1 MKYFVAL
8 FLLFSLSVHA
18 EEAGREGAGESD
30 AAIREEVLTVK
41 EAVLE
46 LNKDLY
52 ALERELLSPATAR
65 ASFHL
70 SLNYGKFFTP
80 MSLTL
85 SVDGKVQIQHLYTE
99 QQFRALKMG
108 AVHPLGDLN
117 LSPGKHTV
125 TALVR
130 GVDHL
135 GQDLE
140 LNVAQTVTKT
150 SKPLITELQITD
162 KEDLQSARLELKYW

>member
-1 MKYFVAL
+1 MKYL
-8 FLLFSLSVHA
+8 ITLCLLFSVSSHA
-18 EEAGREGAGESD
+18 EENTSEGD
-30 AAIREEVLTVK
+30 AAIREEVRTVK

-52 ALERELLSPATAR
+52 ALERDLLSPATAR
-65 ASFHL
+65 AAFHL

-85 SVDGKVQIQHLYTE
+85 SVDGKVKIQHLYTE
-99 QQFRALKMG
+99 QQFKALKMG
-108 AVHPLGDLN
+108 AVQPLGDLN

-140 LNVAQTVTKT
+140 LNVSQTVTKT
-150 SKPLITELQITD
+150 SKPLITELLITD
-162 KEDLQSARLELKYW
+162 KADLQSARLELKYW